1 MNDKVD
7 ISNIKLNVLEV
18 TFNNKVNTY
27 IATNVLICPH
37 ASSLAASKGKPTN
50 LAF

>member
-18 TFNNKVNTY
+18 AFNNKVN
-27 IATNVLICPH
+27 NFLICSH
-37 ASSLAASKGKPTN
+37 ASSLLLP
-50 LAF
+50 